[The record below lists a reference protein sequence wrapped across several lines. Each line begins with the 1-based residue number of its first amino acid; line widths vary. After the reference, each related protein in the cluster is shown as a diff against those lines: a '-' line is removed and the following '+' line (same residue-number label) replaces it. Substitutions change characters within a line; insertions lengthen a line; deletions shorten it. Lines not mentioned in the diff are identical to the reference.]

1 MLLNIRTL
9 DSAPAPQESF
19 SQKESLGGIDSQDIL
34 PPKSTSPRSTYTN
47 PREPSVEIQHEKAWH
62 RTAAYMLASG
72 AKISTVAFETGY
84 SVQQIGLLNRQPWFQ
99 QLVTTIIHN
108 EFNDDISKMLKGAA
122 TEAIMTIRD
131 LATNGVNETTKLKA
145 SQDLLDRYRGKA
157 TNFVHHTNGAL
168 SEKPEEELKRLEEE
182 LLTNG

>member
-9 DSAPAPQESF
+9 DSAPAPQENLN
-19 SQKESLGGIDSQDIL
+19 QGLEQEII
-34 PPKSTSPRSTYTN
+34 PPRSAPPMNHYAGAT
-47 PREPSVEIQHEKAWH
+47 EPAVEIQKEKAWH

>member
-1 MLLNIRTL
+1 MILNIQTL
-9 DSAPAPQESF
+9 DGGDTQEAEVDFLPSRSAAPSKTF
-19 SQKESLGGIDSQDIL
+19 HGSKE
-34 PPKSTSPRSTYTN
+34 PT
-47 PREPSVEIQHEKAWH
+47 VEIQKEKAWH

-72 AKISTVAFETGY
+72 AKLKTIAFETGY
-84 SVQQIGLLNRQPWFQ
+84 SEAQIGLLNRQPWFQ

-122 TEAIMTIRD
+122 CEAVMTIRD
-131 LATNGVNETTKLKA
+131 LATNGVNETIKLKA

-157 TNFVHHTNGAL
+157 TNFVHHTTGAL
-168 SEKPEEELKRLEEE
+168 SENPEEELKRLEED

>member
-9 DSAPAPQESF
+9 DSAPALQESLN
-19 SQKESLGGIDSQDIL
+19 QGLESDVI
-34 PPKSTSPRSTYTN
+34 PPRTAPPRNTFTN
-47 PREPSVEIQHEKAWH
+47 PREAEVEIQHEKAWH

-72 AKISTVAFETGY
+72 AKIKTIAFEVGY
-84 SVQQIGLLNRQPWFQ
+84 SEKQIGLLNRQPWFQ

>member
-9 DSAPAPQESF
+9 DSAPALQESF
-19 SQKESLGGIDSQDIL
+19 SPDLEQDIL
-34 PPKSTSPRSTYTN
+34 PPRTAPPRATYSNAT
-47 PREPSVEIQHEKAWH
+47 PPEVEIQKEKAWH

-84 SVQQIGLLNRQPWFQ
+84 STQQIGLLNRQPWFQ

-131 LATNGVNETTKLKA
+131 LATNGTNETTKLKA